1 MEDRVLVG
9 VDGSDASIAAL
20 DWGLDEA
27 ALRGLRVEVLMAAGR
42 PLFDTYATDAYD
54 AYDAAI
60 RRKLAAISDTARVRH
75 PDVTVDMCVSADL
88 PANALIAKRADVALR
103 VVGITGRGALP
114 GSKIGSVAYHV
125 AAHAP
130 GPVVVV
136 AGEPADAADQR
147 EVLVGVDGARD
158 ARIPLKAAYVE
169 AQARHARIRAVHAW
183 RYPVALAPG
192 DMLFPVQ
199 DTAIVEAEEERRL
212 AEALAGWKADDPDQT
227 YLAEVRHAGAVE
239 TLARLSATAELL
251 VVGARGRFGFP
262 LLALGSVAHG
272 VLHHARCPVLIAR

>member
-20 DWGLDEA
+20 EWAVDEA
-27 ALRGLRVEVLMAAGR
+27 ALRGLRAEVLMATGR
-42 PLFDTYATDAYD
+42 PLFESYAADVHDAFAEAVQHQLNGFRD
-54 AYDAAI
+54 LVRD
-60 RRKLAAISDTARVRH
+60 RH
-75 PDVTVDMCVSADL
+75 PGMEIDTFVSPDL
-88 PANALIAKRADVALR
+88 AANALIAKRADVALR
-103 VVGITGRGALP
+103 VVGITGRDALP
-114 GSKIGSVAYHV
+114 GAEIGSVAYQV

-136 AGEPADAADQR
+136 GGEPTPVTGER

-158 ARIPLKAAYVE
+158 AQVPLKAAYVE
-169 AQARHARIRAVHAW
+169 AQARHARIRAVHTW
-183 RYPVALAPG
+183 RHPAAMAPG
-192 DMLFPVQ
+192 DMMFPVYDEAVAEQ
-199 DTAIVEAEEERRL
+199 AEERGL
-212 AEALAGWKADDPDQT
+212 AEALTGWKADDPGQT
-227 YLAEVRHAGAVE
+227 YLAEVHHAGAVE
-239 TLARLSATAELL
+239 TLTHLSATADLL